1 MTQTNELA
9 ELPPQETALEVY
21 SKPSGLE
28 PWLDKIRAEVSGHV
42 PDMSTKKGRE
52 ATASLA
58 FKVRKSKAALDA
70 LGKQLVDELKDV
82 PKRIDAE
89 RKRMRDT
96 LDALAEEVRAP
107 LTEWEAAEEARQ
119 QRHQQG
125 IEWFRLR
132 ADENRDLDATELR
145 STIEQVNARAVDASW
160 EEYEAEAHRVKAR
173 ALDALTQALAALEK
187 YDAEQAELARLRA
200 AEAEREQKEREE
212 RIAREA
218 AEQAQRE
225 AEARAQAEREAVIRR
240 EQEAKA
246 AAERRELELKLQA
259 EQAEKAAA
267 QAKAD
272 KLAAEQRAEQDR
284 IAAEQ
289 RAEQERIAAIEREKQ
304 AAEAARQA
312 EIKRQA
318 DAKAAEEAETAR
330 READKAHKGKVN
342 RAALEA
348 FIAGGMP
355 EECAKLAV
363 TLIAKGQIPNVRIT
377 Y

>member
-1 MTQTNELA
+1 MTQTTELA

-28 PWLDKIRAEVSGHV
+28 PWLEKIRAEVTGHL
-42 PDMSTKKGRE
+42 PDLTTKKGRD
-52 ATASLA
+52 AIASLA
-58 FKVRKSKAALDA
+58 FKVRKSKTALDA

-132 ADENRDLDATELR
+132 ADENRDLDAAELR
-145 STIEQVNARAVDASW
+145 GTLEQVNARAVDASW

-173 ALDALTQALAALEK
+173 ALDALTQALAAREK

-218 AEQAQRE
+218 AERAKRE
-225 AEARAQAEREAVIRR
+225 AEAKAQAEREAAIRR

-272 KLAAEQRAEQDR
+272 K

-289 RAEQERIAAIEREKQ
+289 RAEQERLAAIEREKQ

-318 DAKAAEEAETAR
+318 DAKAAEEAEVAR
-330 READKAHKGKVN
+330 READKAHKTKIN
-342 RAALEA
+342 RAALAA
-348 FIAGGMP
+348 FVAGGLS

-363 TLIAKGQIPNVRIT
+363 TLIAKGEIPAIKII